1 MLTVDYREGSKA
13 LIDPLRAMGLPV
25 EEGEIDSDI
34 EFVGRGNKGVPVN
47 VGIEYKQLREC
58 VGSLR
63 TERLQGLQLPR
74 MNDGYDFKYLLLEGE
89 LLWNPKSGALLRRAG
104 KKNFKPMPGSMTVGE
119 LLKRLN
125 VMHLRS
131 GLNWHRTM
139 NQRETL
145 KYVETLYRVWTDMDL
160 DQHTS
165 HVGVYNPPTPRPV
178 SKFRQAVMRWPGVG
192 YRTSLA
198 IEERFGGSVRRAS
211 GGTVEEYAGLTTV
224 DDKGKSRRFGEPAA
238 QTLVNFLEG
247 R

>member
-1 MLTVDYREGSKA
+1 MIYVDYREGSSKLVA
-13 LIDPLRAMGLPV
+13 PLRKAGLPA
-25 EEGEIDSDI
+25 EEVTL
-34 EFVGRGNKGVPVN
+34 EFGDLYFEGKGPEGPVA